1 MKRFSLNPEA
11 LRTPAGAASAAFT
24 FAALIALLWGVWRF
38 IDWGVINA
46 VFQPDYEACHA
57 SDGACWGFVAEKW
70 RMIIFGRFPY
80 EEQWRPAVGTAVIVL
95 MLVLTAV
102 PKFWSRRGV
111 RVLGAAWVAAFAVFF
126 SLMYGGVFGL
136 SPVDPDSWG
145 GLPLTVILTL
155 IGMTLYIQLGILLAI
170 GRRSK
175 LPLVRTL
182 STAYIELV
190 RGVPLITVLFVAAFI
205 FPILLPMGF

>member
-24 FAALIALLWGVWRF
+24 LAALIALLWGVWRF

-136 SPVDPDSWG
+136 SPVDPDSFS
-145 GLPLTVILTL
+145 L
-155 IGMTLYIQLGILLAI
+155 
-170 GRRSK
+170 
-175 LPLVRTL
+175 
-182 STAYIELV
+182 
-190 RGVPLITVLFVAAFI
+190 
-205 FPILLPMGF
+205 

>member
-24 FAALIALLWGVWRF
+24 LAALIALLWGVWRF

-80 EEQWRPAVGTAVIVL
+80 EEQDRKSVV
-95 MLVLTAV
+95 
-102 PKFWSRRGV
+102 
-111 RVLGAAWVAAFAVFF
+111 
-126 SLMYGGVFGL
+126 
-136 SPVDPDSWG
+136 
-145 GLPLTVILTL
+145 
-155 IGMTLYIQLGILLAI
+155 
-170 GRRSK
+170 
-175 LPLVRTL
+175 
-182 STAYIELV
+182 
-190 RGVPLITVLFVAAFI
+190 
-205 FPILLPMGF
+205 

>member
-1 MKRFSLNPEA
+1 
-11 LRTPAGAASAAFT
+11 
-24 FAALIALLWGVWRF
+24 
-38 IDWGVINA
+38 
-46 VFQPDYEACHA
+46 
-57 SDGACWGFVAEKW
+57 
-70 RMIIFGRFPY
+70 MIIFGRFPY

-155 IGMTLYIQLGILLAI
+155 IGMTLSSPLGILARDRAPLEAAACKDTFH
-170 GRRSK
+170 GLYRTRPRR
-175 LPLVRTL
+175 
-182 STAYIELV
+182 AADHGAF
-190 RGVPLITVLFVAAFI
+190 RGGLH
-205 FPILLPMGF
+205 FPDPSADGI

>member
-70 RMIIFGRFPY
+70 RMIIS
-80 EEQWRPAVGTAVIVL
+80 AD
-95 MLVLTAV
+95 
-102 PKFWSRRGV
+102 SRTR
-111 RVLGAAWVAAFAVFF
+111 
-126 SLMYGGVFGL
+126 S
-136 SPVDPDSWG
+136 SG
-145 GLPLTVILTL
+145 GL
-155 IGMTLYIQLGILLAI
+155 
-170 GRRSK
+170 RSAQ
-175 LPLVRTL
+175 R
-182 STAYIELV
+182 
-190 RGVPLITVLFVAAFI
+190 
-205 FPILLPMGF
+205 